1 MPARQKYV
9 GPYRARPLTTDWSGP
24 NDKEVWCIVEASVS
38 SGLGMYTMLV
48 PPRTF
53 TGTWARQ
60 SANRAAKRLNIEWQE
75 SFNKHLI
82 KGGPTLAQMIEIFN
96 KHHTNIGDKEA

>member
-9 GPYRARPLTTDWSGP
+9 GPYRARPLTADCSGP
-24 NDKEVWCIVEASVS
+24 HDKEVWCIVEANVRN
-38 SGLGMYTMLV
+38 GAGVYTILV

-75 SFNKHLI
+75 SFNKRLI
-82 KGGPTLAQMIEIFN
+82 EGGPTLAQMIETFN
-96 KHHTNIGDKEA
+96 KHHANVADKEA